1 MQSWHLHPRR
11 TQRLPRSS
19 AVVHLSARVVIAFNN
34 RNVQWLV
41 SVSHTN
47 TRCKRD
53 HRARVAELFG
63 WAVGLGENIVPE
75 INVSIANI
83 TGVPKLSRV
92 S

>member
-1 MQSWHLHPRR
+1 MDQWGNEIPRAIG
-11 TQRLPRSS
+11 PKAPKSPPKPPS
-19 AVVHLSARVVIAFNN
+19 NPYPEFAPGPPPA
-34 RNVQWLV
+34 
-41 SVSHTN
+41 VSHSN

-63 WAVGLGENIVPE
+63 WAVGLGDNIVPE

-83 TGVPKLSRV
+83 TGVLKLSRV